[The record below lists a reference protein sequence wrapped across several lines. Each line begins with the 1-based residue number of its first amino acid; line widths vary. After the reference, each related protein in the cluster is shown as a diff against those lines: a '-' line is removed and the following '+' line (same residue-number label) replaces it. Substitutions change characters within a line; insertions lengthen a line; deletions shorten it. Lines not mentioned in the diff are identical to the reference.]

1 MKILFSP
8 AETKKAGGIKGN
20 IGSECFLF
28 PKLFDFRK
36 EVLDKYNNF
45 INTSTDE
52 ALSSFFGIK
61 DYKKFEKYK
70 TNIYNQSLMKVIERY
85 DGVAFDY
92 LDYSALDDESKE
104 YIDKNTIVFSN
115 LFGPLLAGDFG
126 IPEYKLKQGEKIGD
140 FAPER
145 FYKKHFSESLDEM
158 LSDEVYLDLRAGFY
172 NKFYKPNSQYVTLKF
187 LKDDKVV
194 SHWAKAYRGLV
205 LKEMAQNQIQSL
217 DEFMKMDMD
226 NLSVK
231 EILKKDIHTEI
242 VFNIIA

>member
-140 FAPER
+140 FAPEI

-205 LKEMAQNQIQSL
+205 LKVMAQNKIKSME
-217 DEFMKMDMD
+217 EFMKMEIET
-226 NLSVK
+226 LSVK
-231 EILKKDIHTEI
+231 EIIKKGIHTEI
-242 VFNIIA
+242 VFNITS

>member
-92 LDYSALDDESKE
+92 LDYSALDDESRE
-104 YIDKNTIVFSN
+104 YIDKNTIIFSN

-126 IPEYKLKQGEKIGD
+126 IPEYKLKQGNKIHD
-140 FAPER
+140 FAPEI
-145 FYKKHFSESLDEM
+145 FYKKYFSESLDEM
-158 LSDEVYLDLRAGFY
+158 LNDEVYLDLRAGFY
-172 NKFYKPNSQYVTLKF
+172 NKFYKPSSPYVTLKF

-205 LKEMAQNQIQSL
+205 LKAMAQNKIKSM
-217 DEFMKMDMD
+217 DEFMKMEIE

-231 EILKKDIHTEI
+231 EIIQKGIHTEV
-242 VFNIIA
+242 VFKIAS